1 MTLALQISGTEDT
14 ARPLNMLVSIE
25 NELIRYGIA
34 GMLDSLAGVGKVW
47 TCGAG
52 DEALTMLSRHRP
64 DIILCHGT
72 GAVATPVGQAAKLR
86 QVRVLLLLEDL
97 DLALV
102 DETIML
108 AADGFLLQEKATVGT
123 LQAAVDRLASDEL
136 LIPSELARALM
147 RSMRGA
153 AASRRESPISLT
165 PREQDVLGLLAQGC
179 SNKQI
184 ARRIGLSE
192 HGVKRHVTNLLAKL
206 NAPNRTLAVA
216 IALRYGLILSGT

>member
-1 MTLALQISGTEDT
+1 MTLAIQVSGTEDE
-14 ARPLNMLVSIE
+14 ARPLTMLVLIE
-25 NELIRYGIA
+25 NELVRYGVA
-34 GMLDSLAGVGKVW
+34 SMLNNLAAVGKVW
-47 TCGAG
+47 TCGSG
-52 DEALTMLSRHRP
+52 DEALTLMSRHCP

-72 GAVATPVGQAAKLR
+72 GAAAAPVGRAAKMR
-86 QVRVLLLLEDL
+86 QVQILLLLEDL

-108 AADGFLLQEKATVGT
+108 AADGFLLQPEATIEA
-123 LQAAVDRLASDEL
+123 LQAAVDRLARDEV

-147 RSMRGA
+147 RRVRGA
-153 AASRRESPISLT
+153 ATSRREAPICLT
-165 PREQDVLGLLAQGC
+165 PRERDVLGLLAQGC

-184 ARRIGLSE
+184 ARRLAVSE

-216 IALRYGLILSGT
+216 VALRQGLILSSA